1 MGSSVEMRLHRGK
14 NVPPLAAKGSV
25 VRLGDKGEIGVQF
38 GRLDVR
44 ESQRLEEY
52 LLPLLPPMQPMQ
64 ETARIR
70 PHAVIK

>member
-25 VRLGDKGEIGVQF
+25 VRLRDKGEIGVQF

-52 LLPLLPPMQPMQ
+52 LLPLLPPMQ